1 MPQSADRVYR
11 DKESPRSA
19 INGTQMH
26 AGIKNNKYE
35 KEKNSASKTRRI
47 QPGSVFRDKVT
58 TKQHCAARPGA
69 EPVRNPGSKREEIS
83 EEPVRI
89 YHKQHI
95 GEGCLSSH
103 MSISFKTLP
112 SARKMNWRVRRE
124 ACSWWKTMKK
134 EGAIQESFLLDVLY
148 LARSSEFCCWRM
160 PEETSEP
167 LRG

>member
-11 DKESPRSA
+11 DGESPHSA

-35 KEKNSASKTRRI
+35 KEKNSASKTRQI

-58 TKQHCAARPGA
+58 TKQHCAARLGA

-124 ACSWWKTMKK
+124 ASAGGERQGKGRSHSVKL
-134 EGAIQESFLLDVLY
+134 SFRRTISL
-148 LARSSEFCCWRM
+148 
-160 PEETSEP
+160 
-167 LRG
+167 